1 MAEKNQKKGM
11 EAIEGI
17 FSGLGNILDKLGELA
32 EKGEEMKKSGE
43 FTVDTGSPGEERKM
57 RGVYGFNIRTGI
69 GERGEEQVKVEPF
82 GNVKRDEE
90 TGEAVIQEVREPL
103 IDLFDEEDG
112 LNIIVEMPGVGEED
126 IKLELHG
133 DVLMLTA
140 ERGDKKYRKEVL
152 LPRSYPEASMSIS
165 VNNGVVEISFQH
177 Q

>member
-11 EAIEGI
+11 EAVEGI

-32 EKGEEMKKSGE
+32 EKGEELKKSGE
-43 FTVDTGSPGEERKM
+43 FTVDTGSSGKDREM

-69 GERGEEQVKVEPF
+69 GERGEDQVKVEPF
-82 GNVKRDEE
+82 GNVKKDEE

-112 LNIIVEMPGVGEED
+112 LNIIVEMPGIAEGD
-126 IKLELHG
+126 IKLELYD

-140 ERGDKKYRKEVL
+140 ERGDKKYRKEML
-152 LPRSYPEASMSIS
+152 LPRSYTEESMRIS
-165 VNNGVVEISFQH
+165 VNNGVVEIAFPNS
-177 Q
+177 